1 MADSTSRLD
10 ELAGAVRA
18 RRLVVTL
25 IASAVVI
32 AAGSLVASRSS
43 LLHLRH
49 LEVVGATS
57 LTRAEVV
64 RLAALSSSTNVL
76 WFDPGAVERRLESE
90 PWIAAA
96 TVSRGLPWTIRISV
110 TERSPVAMIRDEP
123 GFTLVA
129 ADGVALDTVDVDP
142 ALPEIVVAEDSS
154 AMVRA
159 AAARAIVGLDRG
171 RGPTVVRVVVSAG
184 RVAVELGGGIRV
196 EFGEPIRIE
205 AKAQATRRVLRWA
218 TERGVSVARVNVV
231 APDSPTAT
239 LA

>member
-32 AAGSLVASRSS
+32 AAGSVVASRSS

-49 LEVVGATS
+49 LEVVGATN

-64 RLAALSSSTNVL
+64 RLAAISSSTNVL
-76 WFDPGAVERRLESE
+76 WFDPGSIERRLESD
-90 PWIAAA
+90 PWIAGA
-96 TVSRGLPWTIRISV
+96 TVSRRLPGTIRISV
-110 TERSPVAMIRDEP
+110 TERSPVAVIRDEP

-129 ADGVALDTVDVDP
+129 ADGVALDTVDADP
-142 ALPEIVVAEDSS
+142 ALPDMVVGDDSS

-159 AAARAIVGLDRG
+159 AAARAIAGLDRG
-171 RGPTVVRVVVSAG
+171 RRPTVVRAVVSSG
-184 RVAVELGGGIRV
+184 RVAVELDGGIRV
-196 EFGEPIRIE
+196 DFGEPIRID
-205 AKAQATRRVLRWA
+205 AKVRAARRVLRWA
-218 TERGVSVARVNVV
+218 TERRVSVASVNVV
-231 APDSPTAT
+231 APDSPTVTPA
-239 LA
+239 